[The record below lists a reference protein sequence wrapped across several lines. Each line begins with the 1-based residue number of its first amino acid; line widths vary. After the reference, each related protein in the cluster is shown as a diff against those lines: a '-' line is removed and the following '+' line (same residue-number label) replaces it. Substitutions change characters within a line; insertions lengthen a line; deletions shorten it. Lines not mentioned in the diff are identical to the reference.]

1 MLYFIAFLMRMLYAI
16 FYSILDENALSMLL
30 AFLVHH
36 SVSHHEI
43 GHWITNQR
51 HISQA
56 IVLKYKTIQLV
67 LKVYMLSA
75 INP

>member
-1 MLYFIAFLMRMLYAI
+1 MLNAI
-16 FYSILDENALSMLL
+16 FYSIFYENAFSMLL
-30 AFLVHH
+30 AFLVNH

-43 GHWITNQR
+43 GHWITNQG
-51 HISQA
+51 HISRA

-75 INP
+75 ISP

>member
-1 MLYFIAFLMRMLYAI
+1 MLNAI

-36 SVSHHEI
+36 SISHPEI
-43 GHWITNQR
+43 GHWITNQG

-56 IVLKYKTIQLV
+56 IVLKYKTI
-67 LKVYMLSA
+67 
-75 INP
+75 